1 MSGPAS
7 VGPPGSGLPPP
18 PYPGFSPSHSPASAS
33 APGSVGAPHLPPSPS
48 PQFYPPKPSPSGPSL
63 LASQLQHQSP
73 NYVSAQEEQQR
84 LKFQI
89 ELEFVQCL
97 GNPNYLNFLAQRGY
111 FKESTF
117 INYLKYLQYWKEPQY
132 VKFIKYPVCL
142 HYLEL
147 LQHAT
152 FRKEIVNAQV
162 SKIFNVS
169 SGLFKVFSPCNFSAP
184 NFWTTRPFSNGNIIQ
199 ENDRNW
205 LKMPWRRT
213 RPAWREHQPLM
224 LHHIKVAILKH
235 HQVQNNIFLLIFR
248 LYE

>member
-1 MSGPAS
+1 MEKFDYRKKMSGPAS

-73 NYVSAQEEQQR
+73 HYVSDQEEKQR
-84 LKFQI
+84 LRFQV

-111 FKESTF
+111 FKESPF

-162 SKIFNVS
+162 SKIKRHFQKS
-169 SGLFKVFSPCNFSAP
+169 SLNS
-184 NFWTTRPFSNGNIIQ
+184 
-199 ENDRNW
+199 
-205 LKMPWRRT
+205 
-213 RPAWREHQPLM
+213 
-224 LHHIKVAILKH
+224 
-235 HQVQNNIFLLIFR
+235 
-248 LYE
+248 